1 MVTGSLVWLGSERK
15 QKYTKD
21 WVNSVQM
28 FGSQV
33 LYFSHQNLIREVCQ
47 LHTVSFVITITFLK
61 DSLNLVGIPF
71 SNPKMS
77 RKGILEPDVR
87 AFGQKECNPAFRIT
101 SSILISE
108 SWPFLLNF
116 LFWWRG
122 RRGPCLENSRRQWSL
137 DGALGMS

>member
-33 LYFSHQNLIREVCQ
+33 LYFSNQNLKREICR
-47 LHTVSFVITITFLK
+47 LHTISFVITVTFLE
-61 DSLNLVGIPF
+61 DSLNLVGILF

-77 RKGILEPDVR
+77 K
-87 AFGQKECNPAFRIT
+87 KEY
-101 SSILISE
+101 
-108 SWPFLLNF
+108 
-116 LFWWRG
+116 
-122 RRGPCLENSRRQWSL
+122 
-137 DGALGMS
+137 